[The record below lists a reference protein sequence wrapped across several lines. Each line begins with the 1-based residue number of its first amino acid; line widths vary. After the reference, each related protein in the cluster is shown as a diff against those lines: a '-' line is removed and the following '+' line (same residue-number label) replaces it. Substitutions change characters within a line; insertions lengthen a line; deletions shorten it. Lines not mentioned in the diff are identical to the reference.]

1 MKMRAP
7 LGDPAYWAEWV
18 AFGEESIAL
27 GWETAS
33 KPFGDPS
40 YAPQY
45 LFELAQD
52 HWHQMLR
59 RYSAGL
65 PTPSLASYFPGLLDA
80 WERSQALG
88 AQQWTEDQVFTR
100 NAWRVNYDHYITCF
114 WVVAL
119 ALVLEIPDEQWQRL
133 IRLVGNEG
141 EDSLL
146 DRVIATR
153 SPQRCIGG
161 ELLYPK
167 PYGRLQAAIDAERPQ
182 QASLLRD
189 FVDHWYL
196 ELGNGARSGKYKQA
210 AAFKHPYWYR
220 YGDENFAGGAYFGR
234 WCVEA
239 AAAVKVFGL
248 DDQLCLGHEHYPQ
261 ALLHEQAD
269 LPAPP
274 VTEREKRG
282 FWARLLGK

>member
-1 MKMRAP
+1 MVKLMGLLPVPAVGFPLSKPPVVKVRPSAEMALAP
-7 LGDPAYWAEWV
+7 LVMEKLAAGN
-18 AFGEESIAL
+18 
-27 GWETAS
+27 
-33 KPFGDPS
+33 PFATNWKLPD
-40 YAPQY
+40 AP
-45 LFELAQD
+45 L
-52 HWHQMLR
+52 
-59 RYSAGL
+59 
-65 PTPSLASYFPGLLDA
+65 
-80 WERSQALG
+80 
-88 AQQWTEDQVFTR
+88 VK
-100 NAWRVNYDHYITCF
+100 
-114 WVVAL
+114 VVAL

-133 IRLVGNEG
+133 VRLVGNEG

-167 PYGRLQAAIDAERPQ
+167 PYGRLQTAIDAERPQ

-261 ALLHEQAD
+261 AFLHEQAD
-269 LPAPP
+269 LPSPP
-274 VTEREKRG
+274 VIEREKRG

>member
-88 AQQWTEDQVFTR
+88 AQQWTEDQVYTR

-167 PYGRLQAAIDAERPQ
+167 PYGRLQTAIDAERPQ

-196 ELGNGARSGKYKQA
+196 EPAMVRGLASTNRLQRSSTPTGIAMAMRTLLAVRILVAGASRLRSRS
-210 AAFKHPYWYR
+210 R
-220 YGDENFAGGAYFGR
+220 Y
-234 WCVEA
+234 
-239 AAAVKVFGL
+239 L
-248 DDQLCLGHEHYPQ
+248 DWMISFVSAMNIIHRRFCMSRQICHHHQ
-261 ALLHEQAD
+261 
-269 LPAPP
+269 
-274 VTEREKRG
+274 
-282 FWARLLGK
+282 